1 VISLRKMCQLIL
13 TISMAV
19 FRIERTRD
27 YTVMSNHHLRNA
39 NLSLKAKGLLSMMLS
54 LPEDWN
60 YTTRGL
66 AKICKEGVDAIGAAL
81 RELEQAG
88 YIVRHQK
95 RDKSGR
101 ITDTEYVI
109 YEQPQ
114 PDMSQPYPASPDTEN
129 PDMVRPDM
137 EKPAELN
144 IEKSNTEKPITYG
157 SSTDSIPFRETAAA
171 RPPERKGRDAMS
183 VTEIENY
190 RELILE
196 NIEYDCLKQRYPL
209 YLDDLN
215 EIVELLVETVCAKRK
230 TTRISGADFPHEIV
244 RSRFLKLDS
253 SHIEFV
259 MDCLQKNTTQV
270 RNMKQYLLAVLFN
283 APTTMSNH
291 YTSLVNHDM
300 HTGGW

>member
-1 VISLRKMCQLIL
+1 
-13 TISMAV
+13 MAV

-27 YTVMSNHHLRNA
+27 YTVMSNHHLRNT

-81 RELEQAG
+81 RELEAAG
-88 YIVRHQK
+88 YIVRHK
-95 RDKSGR
+95 LRDRQGR
-101 ITDTEYVI
+101 ISDTEYVI

-114 PDMSQPYPASPDTEN
+114 LRKPDTDSPDTEN
-129 PDMVRPDM
+129 PDMVKPDT

-144 IEKSNTEKPITYG
+144 IEKSNTEKTITYG

-283 APTTMSNH
+283 APTTMNNH
-291 YTSLVNHDM
+291 FTSLVNHDM
-300 HTGGW
+300 HAGGW

>member
-1 VISLRKMCQLIL
+1 
-13 TISMAV
+13 MAV

-66 AKICKEGVDAIGAAL
+66 ATICKEGVDAIGAAL
-81 RELEQAG
+81 RELERAG

-114 PDMSQPYPASPDTEN
+114 PDLSQPDTASPDTEN
-129 PDMVRPDM
+129 PDMVKPDT

-144 IEKSNTEKPITYG
+144 IEKSNTEKTITYG

-270 RNMKQYLLAVLFN
+270 RNIKQYLLAVLFN
-283 APTTMSNH
+283 APTTMNNH

-300 HTGGW
+300 HAGSW

>member
-1 VISLRKMCQLIL
+1 
-13 TISMAV
+13 MAV

-81 RELEQAG
+81 RELETAG
-88 YIVRHQK
+88 YIVRHK
-95 RDKSGR
+95 LRDSQGR
-101 ITDTEYVI
+101 ISDTEYVI

-114 PDMSQPYPASPDTEN
+114 LRKPDTDSPDTEN
-129 PDMVRPDM
+129 PYMDKPDT

-144 IEKSNTEKPITYG
+144 IEKSNTEKSITYG

-215 EIVELLVETVCAKRK
+215 EIVELLVETVCARRK

-283 APTTMSNH
+283 APTTMNNH
-291 YTSLVNHDM
+291 FTSLVNHDM
-300 HTGGW
+300 HAGGW

>member
-1 VISLRKMCQLIL
+1 
-13 TISMAV
+13 MAV
-19 FRIERTRD
+19 FRVEKNHN
-27 YTVMSNHHLRNA
+27 YTVMSNYHLRDTA
-39 NLSLKAKGLLSMMLS
+39 LTLKAIGLLSKMLS
-54 LPEDWN
+54 LTDEWD

-66 AKICKEGVDAIGAAL
+66 AAICKEGVDAIGAAL
-81 RELEQAG
+81 KELESHG
-88 YIVRHQK
+88 YLVRRQL
-95 RDKSGR
+95 RDSRGR
-101 ITDTEYVI
+101 ITDTEYTI
-109 YEQPQ
+109 YESPHTPL
-114 PDMSQPYPASPDTEN
+114 PDTASPDTEN
-129 PDMVRPDM
+129 PDMVKPDT

-144 IEKSNTEKPITYG
+144 IEKSNTEKSITYG
-157 SSTDSIPFRETAAA
+157 SSTDSIPFRETAAE

-215 EIVELLVETVCAKRK
+215 EIVELLVETVCARRK

-283 APTTMSNH
+283 APTTMNNH
-291 YTSLVNHDM
+291 FTSLVNHDM
-300 HTGGW
+300 HAGGW